1 MADAHDE
8 IQAFFDG
15 WQIYQTVIAQDYMNH
30 RAIHAAVR
38 DLLTARSTPF
48 TLLDLG
54 CGDASQ
60 IALTLRDVPVEQYTG
75 VDLSPHALALAREN
89 VEAEGTDEVEVVHDD
104 LLHFVRTT
112 TLGARDVIHSGFALH
127 HLQRG
132 EKATAF
138 AAIAQLLK
146 PGGQFILYDI
156 VRQPHESREAY
167 LNRYLTTIDAEWT
180 ALSLAERAKAR
191 VHITTYDFPE
201 TEATLLEHAA
211 QAGLTQQVFYRDAV
225 HIGLVFERSL

>member
-15 WQIYQTVIAQDYMNH
+15 WQIYQTVIAEDYMNH
-30 RAIHAAVR
+30 RAIHAAVGE
-38 DLLTARSTPF
+38 LLAARAAPF
-48 TLLDLG
+48 TILDLG

-60 IALTLRDVPVEQYTG
+60 LALTLRDLPVRQYTG
-75 VDLSPHALALAREN
+75 VDLSPHALALAHEN
-89 VEAEGTDEVEVVHDD
+89 TTGAGIADVDVVHDD
-104 LLHFVRTT
+104 LLHFVQTS
-112 TLGARDVIHSGFALH
+112 APSSYDVIHSGFALH
-127 HLQRG
+127 HLQQD
-132 EKATAF
+132 EKAAAF

-146 PGGQFILYDI
+146 PDGQFILYDI
-156 VRQPHESREAY
+156 VRQSHESREAY

-201 TEATLLEHAA
+201 TEATLLEQAT

-225 HIGLVFERSL
+225 HIGLAFKRGL